1 MPNWVYNNV
10 RVNGAKEQ
18 ILEMFNYGLKQD
30 GKEPMTSPDNV
41 INLKLTMESYI
52 PMPQTYRDYDTTNK
66 MPNRNAINWS
76 TDEPMFNS
84 DEEYQQYVENYKK
97 AQTEQL
103 EKYGVVGWYNW
114 RCRNLG
120 CKWDAEFEFGE
131 FKKGQRDD
139 EWTTWFNL
147 QTPWSIPLPFYYK
160 ISKLFPELEFNI
172 SCEEEFE
179 AFAGSFKLKNGV
191 ILTNDMKWSYEE
203 VQKAKA
209 EEEEIEYLD

>member
-10 RVNGAKEQ
+10 RVNGTKEQ

-52 PMPQTYRDYDTTNK
+52 PMPQTYRDYDTANK
-66 MPNRNAINWS
+66 IPSRNAINWS
-76 TDEPMFNS
+76 TDKPMFNS
-84 DEEYQQYVENYKK
+84 DEEYQQYIENYKK
-97 AQTEQL
+97 AQAEQL

-131 FKKGQRDD
+131 FEKSQSDD
-139 EWTTWFNL
+139 GWTTWFNL
-147 QTPWSIPLPFYYK
+147 ETPWSIPLPFYEK

-172 SCEEEFE
+172 FCEEEFGE
-179 AFAGSFKLKNGV
+179 FAGSFKLKNGV